1 MRRSSHLQ
9 RRQQGQGLPEYAMIL
24 GAVALISI
32 VVLGLVALA
41 VSRQYGLLAAVFGTR
56 KDVQDTPNHVYFDTN
71 PPQCGYVGPP
81 DNKRELYMQL
91 FTDIEP
97 YLTATTENGN
107 IPLTFTANGSPS
119 PGEGNWWI
127 EADIPA
133 DVPCPL
139 AVVIQSD
146 PAHGGITV
154 VWNVLQQDF

>member
-1 MRRSSHLQ
+1 MRKLSHWQ
-9 RRQQGQGLPEYAMIL
+9 RGQGLPEYAMIL
-24 GAVALISI
+24 GAVALVSI

-56 KDVQDTPNHVYFDTN
+56 KDVHDTLNYVYFDNN
-71 PPQCGYVGPP
+71 PPQCGYVPG
-81 DNKRELYMQL
+81 DGKRELYMQF

-107 IPLTFTANGSPS
+107 IPLSITPNGSPTL
-119 PGEGNWWI
+119 GEGDWLI
-127 EADIPA
+127 EADIPV
-133 DVPCPL
+133 DLPCPL

-154 VWNVLQQDF
+154 VWNVLQQDW